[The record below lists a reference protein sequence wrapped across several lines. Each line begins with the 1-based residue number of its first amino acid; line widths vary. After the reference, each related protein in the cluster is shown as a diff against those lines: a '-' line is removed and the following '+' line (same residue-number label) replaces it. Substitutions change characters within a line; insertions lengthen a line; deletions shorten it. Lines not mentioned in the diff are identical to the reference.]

1 MVSRS
6 SLKSAILLSFL
17 CIGTTA
23 GQMPTSFGEAP
34 ELASLVGRG
43 ELSPV
48 MERLPAEPLV
58 VTPHEEIGQ
67 YGGTWLRM
75 MKGTSDFHAY
85 GRCVYDQILRWAPN
99 PRDGVL
105 PGLAKAWT
113 FSDEGK
119 TLTLTLRRGLRWS
132 DGHPFTTDDI
142 VFWWEKIAQDPNL
155 TPGIPKEWTP
165 GGVPMELRQ
174 IDRFRRHRHFQ
185 DHLNMYLCLL
195 NNSK

>member
-6 SLKSAILLSFL
+6 SLKLAILLSFL

-34 ELASLVGRG
+34 ELALLVGRG

-113 FSDEGK
+113 FSEEGK

-174 IDRFRRHRHFQ
+174 LD
-185 DHLNMYLCLL
+185 L
-195 NNSK
+195 